1 MSGIVLAWDTSTNM
15 GTAAVGKAGDVLSSR
30 TFATEKGHTGKL
42 MMVVDVMLDDLG
54 AGQADI
60 EAIAVGTGPGNFT
73 GVKVGVA
80 TAKGMALGL
89 EVPLLGVSTLDLL
102 IPSDTGG
109 LPVVTVMDARRG
121 TLYAGFYDG
130 TPGREY
136 ICASPQAVADA
147 ARGLPGEEVLLAG
160 METAELASVLRE
172 SGRRVSEVRSTP
184 DAAKLIGMFFSG
196 ERATGDAVSVMPLYL
211 KPPV

>member
-1 MSGIVLAWDTSTNM
+1 MSGIVLAWDTSTNT
-15 GTAAVGKAGDVLSSR
+15 GTAAVGKDGDVISRR

-42 MMVVDVMLDDLG
+42 MMVVDVMLDDVG
-54 AGQADI
+54 AGPADV

-89 EVPLLGVSTLDLL
+89 EIPLLGVSTLDLL
-102 IPSDTGG
+102 TPSDTGG

-121 TLYAGFYDG
+121 TLYAGLYDD

-136 ICASPQAVADA
+136 VCASPQVIADA
-147 ARGLPGEEVLLAG
+147 ACGLPGEEVLLAG
-160 METAELASVLRE
+160 TETAELASAIR
-172 SGRRVSEVRSTP
+172 GMGKRVSEVRSTP
-184 DAAKLIGMFFSG
+184 HAAKLIEIYFAG